1 LVDRNAVVDFVFLD
15 TAFPRSVKF
24 CMQGIGQELSRL
36 TNHEE
41 PLRAVGRVWRRLNR
55 LTKEDMT
62 QAELHAFIDDFQQ
75 QLNQLHTAIE
85 EAWFRVA
92 SA

>member
-1 LVDRNAVVDFVFLD
+1 
-15 TAFPRSVKF
+15 
-24 CMQGIGQELSRL
+24 
-36 TNHEE
+36 
-41 PLRAVGRVWRRLNR
+41 
-55 LTKEDMT
+55 MT

>member
-1 LVDRNAVVDFVFLD
+1 
-15 TAFPRSVKF
+15 
-24 CMQGIGQELSRL
+24 MQGIGQELSRL